1 MKSLCI
7 EVSSGIFE
15 RISLE
20 NLVKDGSSLIEFLSF
35 LDIGDIEEHVRANY
49 YKRKPQHTIGAM
61 LRLSVVYYFYGDK
74 GYGRIVESLTEHEL
88 CLLKLKKP
96 PSSSILHHFIHYRIG
111 ESGFE
116 KIMGMIA
123 PKLDALAEKNGIK
136 HLSHDSTPNEASR
149 YDENADYNPYYQC
162 KMYKSHITMK
172 GTIPLLM
179 TFSNG
184 NAGDSPYLEPHA
196 YKLKELGITGEF
208 IDLDTAYDSFENH
221 ALAKHVIGAY
231 PYISLKENA
240 VVNDEGKIEAINHWC
255 NKLWKEGGNPN
266 ATLKS
271 KLDFLFKH
279 GRIEQVGVYY
289 RNKNLQGMPKN
300 KTDLRSAQERIHSHI
315 KGTVK
320 FDVRNRKNSKKS
332 LHVLAAFVS
341 YQLLVL
347 AALQNGLNPNE
358 FGFIRR

>member
-35 LDIGDIEEHVRANY
+35 LDIGDIEEHVRSNY
-49 YKRKPQHTIGAM
+49 YKRKPQHNVGAM
-61 LRLSVVYYFYGDK
+61 LRLSVAYYFNDDK
-74 GYGRIVESLTEHEL
+74 GYNRLVESITEHEL
-88 CLLKLKKP
+88 RLLKLKKL
-96 PSSSILHHFIHYRIG
+96 PSPSILHHFIHYRIG
-111 ESGFE
+111 ESGFV
-116 KIMGMIA
+116 KIMELIA
-123 PKLDALAEKNGIK
+123 PKLDKLAEKNGIK

-184 NAGDSPYLEPHA
+184 NAGDAPYLKPHA
-196 YKLKELGITGEF
+196 YKLKELEITGDF
-208 IDLDTAYDSFENH
+208 MDLDTAYDSFENH
-221 ALAKHVIGAY
+221 ALIKHIIGAY
-231 PYISLKENA
+231 PYIGLKENA
-240 VVNDEGKIEAINHWC
+240 VINDEGKVEAINHWC

-266 ATLKS
+266 ARMDE
-271 KLDFLFKH
+271 KLDFLFH
-279 GRIEQVGVYY
+279 QGRIDQVGMYY
-289 RNKNLQGMPKN
+289 RNKNLAGMPKE
-300 KTDLRSAQERIHSHI
+300 KTDLRAVQERIHSHI

-320 FDVRNRKNSKKS
+320 FDVRNRQNSKKS

-347 AALQNGLNPNE
+347 TALQNELNPNE